1 MTPNVARKFL
11 VSGEVQGVGYRF
23 FAQQAARRLGLAG
36 YVRNLPD
43 GRVEAWA
50 QGSAA
55 DLQAFEE
62 RLREGPP
69 FSGVE
74 GVSREEVEPH
84 TDFVDFRIA
93 Y

>member
-1 MTPNVARKFL
+1 MPPSVARKFL

-36 YVRNLPD
+36 YVGNLPD
-43 GRVEAWA
+43 GRVETWA

-62 RLREGPP
+62 QLREGPP
-69 FSGVE
+69 FSGVDD
-74 GVSREEVEPH
+74 VSREDARSRA
-84 TDFVDFRIA
+84 DFVDFRIA